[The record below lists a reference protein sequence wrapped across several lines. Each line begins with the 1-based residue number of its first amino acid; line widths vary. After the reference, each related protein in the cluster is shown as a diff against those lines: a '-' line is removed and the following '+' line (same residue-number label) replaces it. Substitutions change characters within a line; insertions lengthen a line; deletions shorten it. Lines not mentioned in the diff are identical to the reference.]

1 MLSSLKDQGE
11 LKMNLE
17 TAAQTS
23 QLGAKLQLGEVE
35 TEVEPKEGNSGQGR
49 RLPTEPE
56 EVSKEGSKKK
66 LCSFPKADVA
76 FNLCQRGSDR
86 QL

>member
-1 MLSSLKDQGE
+1 
-11 LKMNLE
+11 MNLE

-56 EVSKEGSKKK
+56 EVSKEGSKRK
-66 LCSFPKADVA
+66 LCSFSKAD
-76 FNLCQRGSDR
+76 RGPGSFSKGSVDTR
-86 QL
+86 TL

>member
-1 MLSSLKDQGE
+1 
-11 LKMNLE
+11 MNLE

-56 EVSKEGSKKK
+56 EVSKEGSKRK
-66 LCSFPKADVA
+66 LCSFSKADGADVA

>member
-35 TEVEPKEGNSGQGR
+35 AEVEPKEGNSG
-49 RLPTEPE
+49 
-56 EVSKEGSKKK
+56 
-66 LCSFPKADVA
+66 
-76 FNLCQRGSDR
+76 
-86 QL
+86 